1 MTDETL
7 KLKKEEQEAVEL
19 WASGKSMTE
28 AYCIVMKKKGYDID
42 ALPKQTL
49 NKRVQRFFASDK
61 IKEAMVLS
69 GRDREVRV
77 RQEVERKKAI
87 EKYTAVAKRV
97 EPKIKEAVEA
107 EKKAETRREG
117 VKKEREIVRESNN
130 ISSFV
135 DKVVIPNVS
144 SHKTSDFAS
153 KVESVT
159 QTNEINPLNIADKS
173 AKDKW
178 LESLMITDEPSA
190 ISVYGTGQFVMYHA
204 VSEIMKRD
212 RAIKM
217 QRSGTGVFDKNG
229 SVFTPLILNALKTA
243 ASMIIP
249 FVQTQDFVQD
259 KGAAMAIT
267 LLGLMQDKI
276 EENPDDYT
284 APIPPSVDAIDVT
297 NGRDNES

>member
-28 AYCIVMKKKGYDID
+28 AYCIVMRKKGYDID
-42 ALPKQTL
+42 TLPKQTL

-69 GRDREVRV
+69 GRNREQRV
-77 RQEVERKKAI
+77 RQEVEKKLAI
-87 EKYTAVAKRV
+87 KKYTEVAKRV
-97 EPKIKEAVEA
+97 EPKIKEAAEA
-107 EKKAETRREG
+107 EKKAEEKREG
-117 VKKEREIVRESNN
+117 VKKEREIAKEANN
-130 ISSFV
+130 ISSFI
-135 DKVVIPNVS
+135 DKVVLPNVS
-144 SHKTSDFAS
+144 SPKASGFAS

-159 QTNEINPLNIADKS
+159 QTNEINPLNIADKT

-178 LESLMITDEPSA
+178 LESLMITEEPSA

-204 VSEIMKRD
+204 VSEMMKRD

-249 FVQTQDFVQD
+249 FVQTQDSIQD
-259 KGAAMAIT
+259 KGAAMAVT

-276 EENPDDYT
+276 EEDPDAYT
-284 APIPPSVDAIDVT
+284 APIPPTAEMIDVT
-297 NGRDNES
+297 NGRKDED